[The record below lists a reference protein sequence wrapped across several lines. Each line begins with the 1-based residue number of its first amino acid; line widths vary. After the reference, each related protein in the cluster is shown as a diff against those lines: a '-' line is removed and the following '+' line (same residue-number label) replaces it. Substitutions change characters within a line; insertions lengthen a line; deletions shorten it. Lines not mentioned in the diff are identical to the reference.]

1 MYSCVIIVRTKNR
14 NLLLKRA
21 LLSIAKQSYIDWQV
35 VLVNDGGDAKELGC
49 LVENFLWNNSL
60 PAEKLILIQNA
71 ISHGMEAA
79 SNQAIRSSTSKY
91 IALLDDDD
99 TWDPCFLE
107 RSIGFL
113 EKNSRYHG
121 VACQANLVEE
131 VINDD
136 KIKTL
141 LVRPYNSNLSSVNI
155 PELLGQ
161 NRFTSNSFVY
171 SRSAFEVVGEYDE
184 TLPVLGD
191 WDFNLRFILKYDI
204 KIIPEALVNYH
215 MRFTVMSSDYDNSV
229 TTRQNF
235 HADYRAYII
244 NKYSRRFFEN
254 QDYTGLGIM
263 FFTALYDHGLQ
274 LTKLDDRVNAHLNTQ
289 LEVSFYKNSL
299 SWKLTAPLRLIGKFV
314 KLICS
319 FKNKVRS

>member
-1 MYSCVIIVRTKNR
+1 MYSCVIVVRTKNR

-21 LLSIAKQSYIDWQV
+21 LSSIVKQSYTDWQI
-35 VLVNDGGDAKELGC
+35 VLVNDGGNKEELDC
-49 LVENFLWNNSL
+49 LVEAFLRDNSL
-60 PAEKLILIQNA
+60 STDKVILIHNQN
-71 ISHGMEAA
+71 SCGMEAA
-79 SNQAIRSSTSKY
+79 SNLAINSSNSKY

-99 TWDPCFLE
+99 TWDCLFLE
-107 RSIGFL
+107 RTISFL
-113 EKNSRYHG
+113 DSNKKFQG
-121 VACQANLVEE
+121 VACPANLVEE
-131 VINDD
+131 AISNDE
-136 KIKTL
+136 IKTIA
-141 LVRPYNSNLSSVNI
+141 VRPYNPQLKSISI
-155 PELLGQ
+155 PDLLGQ

-171 SRSAFEVVGEYDE
+171 SRGAFEEVGDYDE
-184 TLPVLGD
+184 NLPVLGD
-191 WDFNLRFILKYDI
+191 WDFNLRFIIKYDI

-235 HADYRAYII
+235 HADYRAFII